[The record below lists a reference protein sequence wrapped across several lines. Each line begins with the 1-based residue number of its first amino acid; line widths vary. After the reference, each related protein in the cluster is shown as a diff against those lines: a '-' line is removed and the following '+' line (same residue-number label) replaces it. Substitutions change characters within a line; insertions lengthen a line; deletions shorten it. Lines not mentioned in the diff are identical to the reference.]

1 VASQSLA
8 LQDDS
13 ALANQ
18 PDQDVAG
25 KGPEPSSD
33 APVTASPQEI
43 KANFGLTP
51 TLEKRLLQV
60 WRLYKEDWSIARR
73 QALRETLRHIEYKK
87 GHQYISWDPFAM
99 AYNIG
104 QAAFSLPGQGNEQ
117 GKNDYSRLQC
127 FNIIGWLTRN
137 WISTFPVPGIE
148 WWPGDSES
156 DLDSRAAQARNR
168 AYQKIEYDNKSK
180 EFLEQCLNSLFLTGS
195 YFRYIRWSMDRSI
208 TGVKYEPKIALQ
220 PKTIA
225 PDRYTCPNCGTD
237 NPANQLTEQ
246 MRGTM
251 CMNCG
256 QRLTSAHFYPATTIQ
271 APTIVGQEE
280 VPRGQVLWD
289 VYNLLNV
296 EVMPQANTSGGGVI
310 ANTPLLDLQLD
321 WTKGALRRA
330 YPGAWDLLKE
340 NVNDTSTP
348 DGELSRIARA
358 RTRTPGPL
366 QSSYVSP
373 QVPATH
379 LIWFTPDSIAAL
391 DKKNESDELMS
402 IVTNDGREAGCKAL
416 VLGETIIDIGYADVK
431 KSWTWCGAA
440 KDLGANPPAPV
451 SVAMPFQDSINDR
464 INSNE
469 EFFDR
474 AGQPPILFSRT
485 MIGEGLNGK
494 FLPAGS
500 LVGLDDNAEVG
511 LDLKKAFFQPEFHQA
526 EGQREWIDAQ
536 LLKCQLL
543 CGIPPQTWGGSD
555 PNVKTKG
562 GQEQALKT
570 AKNTQQQYWNQIRGE
585 WAEAANLSVD
595 CFADNAQD
603 DEYRVA
609 KGDDAP
615 DFQNEPI
622 RLADLAGEAD
632 ARPLAQE
639 DYPIDYDQQRA
650 IFQQLLGMESGRE
663 PNPLV
668 EEMLNT
674 YENRRIALR
683 YLAPADMQLPE
694 TAAHNKVL
702 ADIQQLLQSG
712 PIPVDVPATGP
723 DGMPAIDPTGMPAM
737 KQIMKP
743 TVEPSQRFD
752 SLDEVTIPTVM
763 RYAVLHYKELAQNQP
778 GMQNLEA
785 YFDLAVQYA
794 AQRKA
799 SQALLSSNALGW
811 QGKLGAPAKP
821 GGDAGPVQ

>member
-1 VASQSLA
+1 MQAPT
-8 LQDDS
+8 DDT
-13 ALANQ
+13 L
-18 PDQDVAG
+18 AG

-33 APVTASPQEI
+33 TPVLATPAEI
-43 KANFGLTP
+43 KAKFGLNKAN
-51 TLEKRLLQV
+51 EGRLIQV
-60 WRLYKEDWSIARR
+60 WKLFKDDWNVARR
-73 QALRETLRHIEYKK
+73 QVLRETLRHIEYKK

-104 QAAFSLPGQGNEQ
+104 AGAFAAPGQGAEQ
-117 GKNDYSRLQC
+117 GTADYSRLQV
-127 FNIIGWLTRN
+127 FNIIAWLTRN

-168 AYQKIEYDNKSK
+168 AYQKIEYENKSK

-195 YFRYIRWSMDRSI
+195 YFRYIRWSMDSAI
-208 TGVKYEPKIALQ
+208 TRFKYEPKIGMQ
-220 PKTIA
+220 PKTIS
-225 PDRYTCPNCGTD
+225 PDRYMCPNCGTE
-237 NPANQLTEQ
+237 NPATAMSAAQ
-246 MRGTM
+246 RGTQ

-256 QRLTSAHFYPATTIQ
+256 ARLTSAHFYPASVIQ
-271 APTIVGQEE
+271 MPVVTGYEE
-280 VPRGQVLWD
+280 VPRGMVLWD

-310 ANTPLLDLQLD
+310 ANTPILDLQLD

-340 NVNDTSTP
+340 NQGDGSTG
-348 DGELSRIARA
+348 DGELARIARA
-358 RTRTPGPL
+358 RTRTPGAVW
-366 QSSYVSP
+366 SSYVSP

-379 LIWFTPDSIAAL
+379 LIWFTPDSVAAL
-391 DKKNESDELMS
+391 DKKSESDELMQ
-402 IVTNDGREAGCKAL
+402 IITNDGREAGCKAL
-416 VLGETIIDIGYADVK
+416 ILGDQIIDIGYADIK

-440 KDLGANPPAPV
+440 KDVGANPPAPV
-451 SVAMPFQDSINDR
+451 QVAMPYQDSINDR
-464 INSNE
+464 TNSVE
-469 EFFDR
+469 EFHDR
-474 AGQPPILFSRT
+474 TGQPPILFAKN
-485 MIGEGLNGK
+485 MVGEALNGK

-500 LVGLDDNAEVG
+500 LLGLDDNAEAG
-511 LDLKKAFFQPEFHQA
+511 FDMRKAFFQPEFHQN
-526 EGQREWIDAQ
+526 EGIYKWIEEQ
-536 LLKCQLL
+536 FQKVQLL
-543 CGIPPQTWGGSD
+543 CGIPPQVWGGSD

-585 WAEAANLSVD
+585 FADAANLSVD

-603 DEYRVA
+603 DDYRVA
-609 KGDDAP
+609 KGDDSP

-622 RLADLAGEAD
+622 RLADLAGQAD

-702 ADIQQLLQSG
+702 ADIQQLLESG
-712 PIPVDVPATGP
+712 PIPTQAPAMGP
-723 DGMPAIDPTGMPAM
+723 DGQPQIDPMSGQPAM
-737 KQIMKP
+737 QTIMKP
-743 TVEPSQRFD
+743 TVEPNMRFD

-763 RYAVLHYKELAQNQP
+763 RYAVLHYKELALNQD
-778 GMQNLEA
+778 GMANLEA

-794 AQRKA
+794 AKRKA
-799 SQALLSSNALGW
+799 SQQLLSSNALGW
-811 QGKLGAPAKP
+811 TGSLGNPVKPAAPA
-821 GGDAGPVQ
+821 GGAVQ